1 MAQTARTMHGRP
13 SGPRREASMAV
24 TIAAAMLGL
33 TLAASPA
40 FAQQRYPK
48 ILPAKRVCTMNAIE
62 RSKCAIEAIL
72 ADLARSYKLTGG
84 GGITEIKQNTSTSF
98 TVSIAQEERV
108 DMFTYE
114 VEIDAAGKV
123 TILGV
128 KESTKSPRH

>member
-1 MAQTARTMHGRP
+1 MHIVTHMPARLR
-13 SGPRREASMAV
+13 SPRRHAGLAMMV
-24 TIAAAMLGL
+24 AAALLGQP
-33 TLAASPA
+33 LAASSA

-72 ADLARSYKLTGG
+72 AELARSYKLTGG
-84 GGITEIKQNTSTSF
+84 GGITEIRQNTSTSY

-108 DMFTYE
+108 DQFTYE
-114 VEIDAAGKV
+114 VEIDSAGKV
-123 TILGV
+123 TILNV